1 MNVMTLNRNKI
12 MNESEMDDIQKRWK
26 SSKHPI
32 KNPKGYKTYQDES
45 FPIDVILHRE
55 SLRNADFYEI
65 EKIIN
70 DELKHKP
77 EYYQS
82 GKLSNQDAFRK
93 YINKCVKIPFIRSE
107 QLKSAGAEKNT
118 RVQWTNHKKPYPPIN
133 NKSTEDDYH
142 KFCELRFNKLL
153 LLAKVCSFIDHIQVD
168 DYRKNEIVI
177 DQKGLLQ
184 SRHSLHSLLYGKN
197 HALSAYLGQWII
209 RLFPFK
215 DYTGFVSEKHDV
227 QKRSDKEAIYEH
239 FTPMTFFRDLIWFKC
254 KSGDKAIFDWENL
267 EHRAYNVEEW
277 LSFLWYRYRT
287 VSILNSEDKQLTDN
301 KEKSRRSEGNIAYA
315 NAGIKI
321 HSSMSSAWDE
331 VHKIE
336 RLKKIIL

>member
-1 MNVMTLNRNKI
+1 MKLDRNKI
-12 MNESEMDDIQKRWK
+12 INESEIDDIQKRWK

-32 KNPKGYKTYQDES
+32 NNPRGYKTYQDGS
-45 FPIDVILHRE
+45 FPDDIILQRK
-55 SLRNADFYEI
+55 SLRNADFNKL
-65 EKIIN
+65 EKIIY
-70 DELKHKP
+70 DELTRNP

-82 GKLSNQDAFRK
+82 GKLSNHDAFRK
-93 YINKCVKIPFIRSE
+93 YINKYVKIPFIRSE

-118 RVQWTNHKKPYPPIN
+118 RVHWTNHKKPYPPIN

-184 SRHSLHSLLYGKN
+184 SRHSLYSLLYGKN

-215 DYTGFVSEKHDV
+215 DYTGFVSEKYV
-227 QKRSDKEAIYEH
+227 EEEGSGKEVVYEH
-239 FTPMTFFRDLIWFKC
+239 FTPMSFFRDLIWFKC
-254 KSGDKAIFDWENL
+254 KSDDKYIFDWENL

-287 VSILNSEDKQLTDN
+287 VSILKSEDKILN
-301 KEKSRRSEGNIAYA
+301 NKKEKSRRSEGNTAYA
-315 NAGIKI
+315 DAGIKI

-336 RLKKIIL
+336 RLEKIIL